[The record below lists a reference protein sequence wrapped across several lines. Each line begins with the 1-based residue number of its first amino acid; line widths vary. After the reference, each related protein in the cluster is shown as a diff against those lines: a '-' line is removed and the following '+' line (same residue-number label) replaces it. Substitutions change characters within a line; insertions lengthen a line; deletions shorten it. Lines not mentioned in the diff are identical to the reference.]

1 MSRTRLAPPPSAS
14 TTAAATTTTSP
25 IGGRLRAARR
35 RIGWTQ
41 QQLAGERY
49 SKAYVSA
56 LENNLV
62 RPSVAALTYLADRL
76 GMPPAAFLT
85 GDERGWSRLDAD
97 VKLASGDWRAAAD
110 GYATLLAEETD
121 PLPGAEQRCG
131 LAEALCRLDRGR
143 EAIEPAAAAVA
154 TFNRFERPADAALA
168 TYWLAFA
175 HYASDSLAEARSL
188 LRALRDA
195 LHAGLQADPDLPL
208 RVLLAMA
215 AVEYRDGERERA
227 LVLLAEAR
235 DQVGGMDDLRRATYA
250 YALAA
255 SYREIGDLEA
265 ALRHGHQSLAFY
277 RAAAAERDA
286 ASIANDLALT
296 YLALGSLGA
305 AEELA
310 VEAMTALEAL
320 GDTRKLAHVLDTR
333 AQIALGLGRSI
344 DAIAL
349 ATDAIERAEA
359 SGNTKALVDGLA
371 TRARA
376 HASRKDDARATTDF
390 ARAAELAREN
400 GSRARRNEVLR
411 AWGEML
417 AAAGQHEAAYNLVQ
431 EALAPG

>member
-1 MSRTRLAPPPSAS
+1 MARTPTSAK
-14 TTAAATTTTSP
+14 AYP

-41 QQLAGERY
+41 QQLAGDRY

-56 LENNLV
+56 LENGLV
-62 RPSVAALTYLADRL
+62 KPSVAALTYLADRL

-85 GDERGWSRLDAD
+85 GDERGWSRLEAD
-97 VKLASGDWRAAAD
+97 VRLAAGDWVAAAD
-110 GYATLLAEETD
+110 GYVALLADETD
-121 PLPGAEQRCG
+121 PLAGAEQRRG

-154 TFNRFERPADAALA
+154 TFTRFDLRADAALA
-168 TYWLAFA
+168 TYWLAYA
-175 HYASDSLAEARSL
+175 HYTSDSLAEARGL
-188 LRALRDA
+188 LRSLRDG
-195 LHAGLQADPDLPL
+195 LLGGLQAEPDLSL
-208 RVLLAMA
+208 RVLMAMA
-215 AVEYRDGERERA
+215 AVEYRAGERERA

-235 DQVGGMDDLRRATYA
+235 DQVGAMDDLRRATYA

-265 ALRHGHQSLAFY
+265 ALRHGHQSLALY

-296 YLALGSLGA
+296 YLALGSLGT

-310 VEAMTALEAL
+310 LEAMTALQAL

-333 AQIALGLGRSI
+333 AQIALGLGRTI

-349 ATDAIERAEA
+349 ATEAIQQAEA
-359 SGNTKALVDGLA
+359 SGNSKALVDGLA

-376 HASRKDDARATTDF
+376 HTSRSDDESAGKDF
-390 ARAAELAREN
+390 ARAAEVAREN
-400 GSRARRNEVLR
+400 GSRARLNEVLR

-417 AAAGQHEAAYNLVQ
+417 AAAGEHEAAYNLVQ
-431 EALAPG
+431 EALTPG

>member
-1 MSRTRLAPPPSAS
+1 MARTSAAPRPATS
-14 TTAAATTTTSP
+14 TTYP

-35 RIGWTQ
+35 RVGWTQ

-49 SKAYVSA
+49 TKAYVSA
-56 LENNLV
+56 LENGLV
-62 RPSVAALTYLADRL
+62 KPSVAALTYLAERL
-76 GMPPAAFLT
+76 GMPPAAFLA
-85 GDERGWSRLDAD
+85 GDEQAWSRLTAD
-97 VKLASGDWRAAAD
+97 IHLASGDWGAAAD
-110 GYATLLAEETD
+110 SYGGLLAEVTD
-121 PLPGAEQRCG
+121 PVAGADLRRG

-154 TFNRFERPADAALA
+154 AYARLERRADAALA

-175 HYASDSLAEARSL
+175 HYLSDSLAEARSL
-188 LRALRDA
+188 LRGLIDALR
-195 LHAGLQADPDLPL
+195 AGLSVEPDLEI
-208 RVLLAMA
+208 RVVVAMA

-227 LVLLAEAR
+227 LALLAQAR
-235 DQVGGMDDLRRATYA
+235 DQAATLDDLRRATYA

-255 SYREIGDLEA
+255 SYRELGDLEA
-265 ALRHGHQSLAFY
+265 ALRHGHQSLALY

-296 YLALGSLGA
+296 YLALGNLGT

-310 VEAMTALEAL
+310 LEAMVVFDGL
-320 GDTRKLAHVLDTR
+320 GDERKLAHVLDTR
-333 AQIALGLGRSI
+333 AQIALGRGRLV

-349 ATDAIERAEA
+349 ATDAIARAEA
-359 SGNTKALVDGLA
+359 TGNTKALVDGLT

-376 HASRKDDARATTDF
+376 HAATRAEDAASQDF
-390 ARAAELAREN
+390 GRAAELARAN

-417 AAAGQHEAAYNLVQ
+417 ASAGRHKAAYDLLQ
-431 EALAPG
+431 EALAAG